1 MERRTELAP
10 SGANGAAPPQGPPGA
25 DPPGGTPPG
34 GGPPGMLGE
43 VPPGLTLPTRRKV
56 IIMLSVMVSLF
67 LAALDMT
74 IWSVA
79 APQAVGDLGR
89 LDLLAW
95 PQTSYLLGSTVLV
108 PIIGKLSDIYG
119 RKPFLISGVVLFLVG
134 SLLCGMAG
142 SMWELI
148 GFRLVQ
154 GCGAAFI
161 LANAF
166 TVMGDY
172 FAPAERP
179 RWAGIVAGVFALASI
194 IGPLV
199 GGVLTDELSWRW
211 VFYINIPIGGLAL
224 LLSIIV
230 VPWYRGRHR
239 EPIDWS
245 GATLLVLGA
254 TPLLLAFSLGGTQFG
269 WADSPVVTCFIVA
282 FAATALFLL
291 VGRRKGVSG
300 IMPLP
305 MFKNRIYLLATVVMF
320 AVGIGMM
327 GTMFS
332 LPFFLQG
339 AQGITATNSGL
350 VTIPSSVGIVVAS
363 LVCGQIMARTGS
375 YKPLAVI
382 GGCGTIAAL
391 FLLSRLTID
400 TDLNWTRLYM
410 LLMGA
415 SMGTLMPLYT
425 LLIQNSL
432 PFQLLGAGTAANQF
446 FRQIGAAVG
455 TAIFGTLI
463 VSGFSSRLTDTFPTG
478 FEQLK
483 EQPGALLEAES
494 LAVLAAGIERES
506 PGASEMV
513 ISAAREALATPV
525 TDVFFYASMVMI
537 TAVVVG
543 LLLPKVR
550 FRTQEEMLAE
560 MRRMRGGAGAPA
572 GAAPPGAPPPD
583 ISRPLGAPPPPS
595 PVDTPVGST
604 PIVSTPVA
612 AAPPNGGIGSATP
625 PNGGAG
631 ATMALVAS
639 WARQA
644 PSRGASGYRAE
655 AR

>member
-1 MERRTELAP
+1 
-10 SGANGAAPPQGPPGA
+10 
-25 DPPGGTPPG
+25 
-34 GGPPGMLGE
+34 MLGE

-245 GATLLVLGA
+245 GAALLVLGA

-560 MRRMRGGAGAPA
+560 MRRMRAGAPA
-572 GAAPPGAPPPD
+572 GAAPPSAPPPGA
-583 ISRPLGAPPPPS
+583 SRPLGPTSAPS
-595 PVDTPVGST
+595 PVGAPVGST

-612 AAPPNGGIGSATP
+612 AAPPNGGIGSAAP

-644 PSRGASGYRAE
+644 PSRSASGYRAG

>member
-1 MERRTELAP
+1 MERRPELAP

-282 FAATALFLL
+282 FAATVLFLL
-291 VGRRKGVSG
+291 VGRRKGLSG

-560 MRRMRGGAGAPA
+560 MRRMRAGAPAPA
-572 GAAPPGAPPPD
+572 GAAPPGAPPPGA
-583 ISRPLGAPPPPS
+583 SRPLSPPPTPT
-595 PVDTPVGST
+595 PVGAPVGST

-612 AAPPNGGIGSATP
+612 AAPPNGGIGSAAP

-644 PSRGASGYRAE
+644 PSPGASGYRAE

>member
-1 MERRTELAP
+1 MERRPGPAP
-10 SGANGAAPPQGPPGA
+10 SAPNGAMSP
-25 DPPGGTPPG
+25 

-119 RKPFLISGVVLFLVG
+119 RKPFLISGVVLFLIG

-148 GFRLVQ
+148 GFRLLQ

-211 VFYINIPIGGLAL
+211 VFYINIPVGGVAL
-224 LLSIIV
+224 LLSIVV

-239 EPIDWS
+239 EPVDWS

-269 WADSPVVTCFIVA
+269 WADSPVVACFIVA
-282 FAATALFLL
+282 FAATVLFLL
-291 VGRRKGVSG
+291 VGRRKGVRG

-320 AVGIGMM
+320 AVGVGMM

-350 VTIPSSVGIVVAS
+350 VTIPSSVGIVIAS
-363 LVCGQIMARTGS
+363 IFCGQIMARTGS
-375 YKPLAVI
+375 YKPLAVV

-391 FLLSRLTID
+391 FLLSRLTIE

-463 VSGFSSRLTDTFPTG
+463 VSGFSSRLSETFPTG

-483 EQPGALLEAES
+483 EQPGALLETES
-494 LAVLAAGIERES
+494 LAALAAGIERES

-513 ISAAREALATPV
+513 IGAAREALATPV

-572 GAAPPGAPPPD
+572 GAAPPGTAPVGG
-583 ISRPLGAPPPPS
+583 SRPL
-595 PVDTPVGST
+595 
-604 PIVSTPVA
+604 VSTPVA
-612 AAPPNGGIGSATP
+612 VAPPNGGM
-625 PNGGAG
+625 GGGAPRAAAAG
-631 ATMALVAS
+631 ATMGLVAA

-644 PSRGASGYRAE
+644 PSRGVGGDRAG

>member
-1 MERRTELAP
+1 MERRPELVP
-10 SGANGAAPPQGPPGA
+10 SGANGAAPPGA
-25 DPPGGTPPG
+25 MGAGPPGGTPPG

-572 GAAPPGAPPPD
+572 GAAPPGAPPPGA
-583 ISRPLGAPPPPS
+583 SRPLSAPPAPTS
-595 PVDTPVGST
+595 ASAPVGST
-604 PIVSTPVA
+604 PIVSTSA
-612 AAPPNGGIGSATP
+612 TAAPSNGGVASAAP

-644 PSRGASGYRAE
+644 PSRGASGYRAG

>member
-1 MERRTELAP
+1 MERRPGPAP
-10 SGANGAAPPQGPPGA
+10 SAPNGAMSPGGPP
-25 DPPGGTPPG
+25 GTPPG

-119 RKPFLISGVVLFLVG
+119 RKPFLISGVVLFLIG

-148 GFRLVQ
+148 GFRLLQ

-199 GGVLTDELSWRW
+199 GGVLTDEMSWRW
-211 VFYINIPIGGLAL
+211 VFYINIPVGGVAL
-224 LLSIIV
+224 LLSIVV

-239 EPIDWS
+239 EPVDWS

-269 WADSPVVTCFIVA
+269 WADSPVVACFIVA
-282 FAATALFLL
+282 FAATVLFLL
-291 VGRRKGVSG
+291 VGRRKGVRG

-320 AVGIGMM
+320 AVGVGMM

-350 VTIPSSVGIVVAS
+350 VTIPSSVGIVIAS
-363 LVCGQIMARTGS
+363 IFCGQIMARTGS
-375 YKPLAVI
+375 YKPLAVL

-391 FLLSRLTID
+391 FLLSRLTIE

-463 VSGFSSRLTDTFPTG
+463 VSGFSSRLSETFPTG

-494 LAVLAAGIERES
+494 LAALAAGIERES

-513 ISAAREALATPV
+513 IGAAREALATPV

-572 GAAPPGAPPPD
+572 GAAPPGAAPVGG
-583 ISRPLGAPPPPS
+583 SRPL
-595 PVDTPVGST
+595 
-604 PIVSTPVA
+604 VSTPVA
-612 AAPPNGGIGSATP
+612 VAPPNGGM
-625 PNGGAG
+625 GGGAPRAAAAG
-631 ATMALVAS
+631 ATMGLVAA

-644 PSRGASGYRAE
+644 PSRGVGGDRAG

>member
-1 MERRTELAP
+1 MERRPELAP
-10 SGANGAAPPQGPPGA
+10 SGANGAAPPGA
-25 DPPGGTPPG
+25 MGAGPPGGTPPG

-543 LLLPKVR
+543 LLLPRVR

-560 MRRMRGGAGAPA
+560 MRRMRGGAPAPA
-572 GAAPPGAPPPD
+572 GAAPPGAPPGA
-583 ISRPLGAPPPPS
+583 SRPLAAPPAPS
-595 PVDTPVGST
+595 PVGAPAGST
-604 PIVSTPVA
+604 PIASTPLA
-612 AAPPNGGIGSATP
+612 AAPPNGGIGSTAP

-644 PSRGASGYRAE
+644 PSRSASGYRAE

>member
-1 MERRTELAP
+1 MERRPEPVPSAP
-10 SGANGAAPPQGPPGA
+10 NGAAPP
-25 DPPGGTPPG
+25 GTPPG

-119 RKPFLISGVVLFLVG
+119 RKPFLISGVVLFLIG

-291 VGRRKGVSG
+291 VGRRKGVAG

-391 FLLSRLTID
+391 FLLSRLTIE

-513 ISAAREALATPV
+513 IGAAREALATPV

-572 GAAPPGAPPPD
+572 GSAPPGAPPPGA
-583 ISRPLGAPPPPS
+583 SRPLGAPPAPT
-595 PVDTPVGST
+595 PVGASVGST

-612 AAPPNGGIGSATP
+612 AAPPNGGVGGAAP

-644 PSRGASGYRAE
+644 PSPGASGYRAG

>member
-1 MERRTELAP
+1 MERRPELAP
-10 SGANGAAPPQGPPGA
+10 STPNGAAPQGPPGA
-25 DPPGGTPPG
+25 APPGGTPPG

-560 MRRMRGGAGAPA
+560 MRRMRGGGAAPA
-572 GAAPPGAPPPD
+572 GSAPPEAPPPGA
-583 ISRPLGAPPPPS
+583 SRPLSAPPAPS
-595 PVDTPVGST
+595 PVSAPVGST

-612 AAPPNGGIGSATP
+612 AAPPNGGIGSTAP

-644 PSRGASGYRAE
+644 PSRSASGYRAE